1 MRTWSLALAILISGV
16 VFAPPVRALNLLD
29 LEQKLAPNTD
39 GNLESESEVFF
50 NWGLFRS
57 GFVYR
62 SEDIT
67 KMAVVNGQD
76 LAINI
81 RTRSYDIIAL
91 RVKDGGIG
99 DDDFFFAPFI
109 GGCFI
114 NREEKRIGENLGT
127 DHFWFTH
134 KAGNTLFNIY
144 GAADIT
150 LHSGDFGFSLSGG
163 GGYLF
168 KNSNDEYRTSKT
180 DTTTSSDST
189 SQGFR
194 GWGELRLMQDFFGN
208 SLQAHLVGRYEQE
221 GAYYKQIASDDTS
234 SKYAYYV
241 RQITLG
247 FEVHLLFLATDKGA
261 TPRLGFYYIN
271 YSFEPLKKGIEGYSD
286 ERFRFE
292 FGIKL

>member
-1 MRTWSLALAILISGV
+1 MRTWSLALVILISGV
-16 VFAPPVRALNLLD
+16 VFAPPVRAINLLD

-91 RVKDGGIG
+91 RVQDGGIG

-114 NREEKRIGENLGT
+114 NRSKKGSRAIATN
-127 DHFWFTH
+127 
-134 KAGNTLFNIY
+134 AS
-144 GAADIT
+144 ASS
-150 LHSGDFGFSLSGG
+150 SGS
-163 GGYLF
+163 
-168 KNSNDEYRTSKT
+168 
-180 DTTTSSDST
+180 
-189 SQGFR
+189 
-194 GWGELRLMQDFFGN
+194 
-208 SLQAHLVGRYEQE
+208 
-221 GAYYKQIASDDTS
+221 S
-234 SKYAYYV
+234 SKAQAGCPERSTRWQMNTV
-241 RQITLG
+241 QRNWIFSTRSKAAGPLRSPI
-247 FEVHLLFLATDKGA
+247 LMTNNSATA
-261 TPRLGFYYIN
+261 
-271 YSFEPLKKGIEGYSD
+271 
-286 ERFRFE
+286 
-292 FGIKL
+292 